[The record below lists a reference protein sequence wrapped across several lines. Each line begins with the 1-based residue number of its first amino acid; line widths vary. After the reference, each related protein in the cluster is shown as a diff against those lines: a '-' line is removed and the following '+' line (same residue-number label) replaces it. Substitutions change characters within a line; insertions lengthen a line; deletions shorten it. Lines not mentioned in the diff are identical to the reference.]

1 MPKTPKYVEVILS
14 HIQTIN
20 DRLNDLH
27 ADIKD
32 IKLIVSQNTKDIAQI
47 QATGRTL
54 KWIAGVISAIV
65 AGIIA
70 GVTRIFQ
77 K

>member
-1 MPKTPKYVEVILS
+1 MPKTPKYVGFILS

-54 KWIAGVISAIV
+54 KWIAGVVSAIV